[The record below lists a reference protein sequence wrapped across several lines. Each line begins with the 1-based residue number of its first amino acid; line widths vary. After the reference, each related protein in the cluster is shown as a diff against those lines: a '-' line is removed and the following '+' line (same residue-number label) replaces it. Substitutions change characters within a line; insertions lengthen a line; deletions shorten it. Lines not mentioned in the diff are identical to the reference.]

1 MASCSLCQSFEIVL
15 FFKVSF
21 SFLKRASCFSL
32 VHFSFQPPNTEITAQ
47 LQRKE
52 FLPRHV
58 CIGEQSLFL
67 ECFCLFWSLYPKV
80 LSTEIKCLYWEVP
93 RREYCFLSGR
103 EEGRVKIFL
112 LEVSDQNLNLRAQH
126 LSQGQVANLRSSHL
140 NLNSQSPQVWRPVY
154 TFLTSL
160 HRQTYC
166 LCFSIPPQGN
176 HSPPP
181 QNLTPHLPTNVMTKN
196 VTLCLIPSS
205 PGGPD
210 PLPNDKLR
218 FFRHLITL

>member
-1 MASCSLCQSFEIVL
+1 MALTSWFCHYEALEFLCSYRNFSWRCIYGIMFSVLQSFEIVL

-126 LSQGQVANLRSSHL
+126 LSQG
-140 NLNSQSPQVWRPVY
+140 
-154 TFLTSL
+154 
-160 HRQTYC
+160 
-166 LCFSIPPQGN
+166 
-176 HSPPP
+176 
-181 QNLTPHLPTNVMTKN
+181 
-196 VTLCLIPSS
+196 
-205 PGGPD
+205 
-210 PLPNDKLR
+210 
-218 FFRHLITL
+218 